1 MKFSIK
7 DLVASS
13 EEILI
18 GKFDFLCSVG
28 LHRLLNP
35 LGVITNRLQGRNVDI
50 IEAYDDIS
58 SVIKDIKRAT
68 KNIDKEFSVILNK
81 LNE

>member
-1 MKFSIK
+1 M
-7 DLVASS
+7 VTSS

-28 LHRLLNP
+28 LSRLLKP
-35 LGVITNRLQGRNVDI
+35 LGGITNRLQGRNVDI

-68 KNIDKEFSVILNK
+68 KNIDEEFSVILNK

>member
-7 DLVASS
+7 DLVTSS

-35 LGVITNRLQGRNVDI
+35 LGGITNRLQGRHVDI